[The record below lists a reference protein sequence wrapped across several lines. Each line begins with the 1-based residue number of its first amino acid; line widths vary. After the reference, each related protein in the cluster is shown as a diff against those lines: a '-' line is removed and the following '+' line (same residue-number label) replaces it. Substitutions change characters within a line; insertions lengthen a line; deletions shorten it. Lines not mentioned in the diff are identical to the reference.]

1 MRILFSTSDV
11 HQRDRFDYWHDVAC
25 KNIVNHDSEPDCR
38 QNFHAEL
45 WSRGLANINLILFEN
60 SPMTVRHTAR
70 QTTHLNADELFVCHQ
85 IAGAVAMEQD
95 GREILLETDDVTLID
110 PRRPYFAKFFE
121 GTKMLVLRIPRRSLE
136 ARVGSTRLL
145 TACSIKPSGPEGMLA
160 AAFLAMLP
168 NHVAGLSPATEE
180 IVENQALDLIAVS
193 LAMGTAGRT
202 PRVSSA
208 RSIILMKVRTAIDAR
223 LTDPALDCETVAA
236 AAGVSRRYVNAV
248 LAEERTSITH
258 FIQSRRL
265 ERCRIALEDP
275 LQTHRTVSEIAY
287 GWGFCD
293 MTHFGRKFRAT
304 YGVSP
309 REYRKKARVA

>member
-1 MRILFSTSDV
+1 
-11 HQRDRFDYWHDVAC
+11 
-25 KNIVNHDSEPDCR
+25 
-38 QNFHAEL
+38 
-45 WSRGLANINLILFEN
+45 
-60 SPMTVRHTAR
+60 MTVQHTAR

-85 IAGAVAMEQD
+85 MAGAVAVEQD
-95 GREILLETDDVTLID
+95 GREIVLETDDVTLID

-121 GTKMLVLRIPRRSLE
+121 GTKMLVLRIPRRLLE

-145 TACSIKPSGPEGMLA
+145 TACSIKPSGPEGMLVDKIQHLSPAGLADFRQLRRVGRVPNVRFYPLA

-223 LTDPALDCETVAA
+223 LTDPALNSETVAA

-293 MTHFGRKFRAT
+293 MTHFGRKFRAA